1 VKLPARISKY
11 ELQHF
16 LGGGMSEVYRSRD
29 TVLGRTVAVK
39 LLTPKAAQDAD
50 TRARF
55 LLEAQV
61 SSSVVH
67 ENIITT
73 YDYGEEDGIPY
84 LVLEF
89 LTGSTLKEYLAANPE
104 LPLRRRVSI
113 GLQVARALEYVHSRR
128 LVHRDVKPDNIHV
141 DAQGRAKLMDFGIVK
156 TEDVTL
162 TQAGFALGTPH
173 YVAPELVLG
182 QPVTPLVDV
191 YSYGV
196 LLFEILTGRRAIAA
210 DTVERIFYQ
219 ILHEPI
225 SLDPLTEAGV
235 PERLIAVVRAAI
247 ERDPAKRSQSMAEV
261 AAELDAWLQGNA
273 TQTNPTQAMPLPE
286 RRRVRLDN
294 RLLGGAVAL
303 AAVAAL
309 GIGYLLVQSGKA
321 EARLEEHPHLDDPAG
336 DMVLIPAGSTRF
348 GADNV
353 RMPVPA
359 FYLDLTEVT
368 NEAYG
373 AFCKATGRALPR
385 DFAADQPGLPVV
397 NVTMADAQAFAQW
410 AGKRLPTALEWERA
424 ARGEDG
430 RPFPW
435 GAEHKPEMANVRD
448 NPERKRQQIVSADA
462 YRPGRSPFGLYQM
475 IGNVKEFTADRATPT
490 ALAIRA
496 FASEEPTWHVVKG
509 GSFASGLAEAV
520 TFAMEPIPASYA
532 APDLGFRCA
541 RSP

>member
-1 VKLPARISKY
+1 VKLPARINKY

-89 LTGSTLKEYLAANPE
+89 LTGRTLKDYLAEE
-104 LPLRRRVSI
+104 LDLTLRKRVSI
-113 GLQVARALEYVHSRR
+113 ALQTARALEYVHSRKF
-128 LVHRDVKPDNIHV
+128 VHRDVKPDNIHV
-141 DAQGRAKLMDFGIVK
+141 DAHGRVKLMDFGIVK

-173 YVAPELVLG
+173 YVAPELVMG

-191 YSYGV
+191 YSFGV
-196 LLFEILTGRRAIAA
+196 LLYEILTGRRAIQA
-210 DTVERIFYQ
+210 DAVERIFYL

-225 SLDPLTEAGV
+225 PMEPLTAAGV
-235 PERLIAVVRAAI
+235 PDRLIEIVQASI
-247 ERDPAKRSQSMAEV
+247 ERDPTKRTQSMGEV
-261 AAELDAWLQGNA
+261 AADLEDWLNE
-273 TQTNPTQAMPLPE
+273 NPTQANPLPGK
-286 RRRVRLDN
+286 RRVRLDS
-294 RLLGGAVAL
+294 RMLGGAVAL
-303 AAVAAL
+303 AAVLAL
-309 GIGYLLVQSGKA
+309 GLGYILINGGKA
-321 EARLEEHPHLDDPAG
+321 EARLELQHQRLDDPAG
-336 DMVLIPAGSTRF
+336 DMVLIPAGETSFGPENTRM
-348 GADNV
+348 AV
-353 RMPVPA
+353 AA

-368 NEAYG
+368 NEEYG
-373 AFCKATGRALPR
+373 EFCKATGRVLPK
-385 DFAADQPGLPVV
+385 DFPDDQPGLPVV
-397 NVTMADAQAFAQW
+397 NVTFADAQAFAAW
-410 AGKRLPTALEWERA
+410 AKKRLPTALEWERA
-424 ARGEDG
+424 ARGDDG
-430 RPFPW
+430 RHFPW
-435 GAEHKPEMANVRD
+435 GNEHKPQLANLRD
-448 NPERKRQQIVSADA
+448 NPELQRQHAVSADA
-462 YRPGRSPFGLYQM
+462 YRAGRSPFGIFQLL
-475 IGNVKEFTADRATPT
+475 GNVKEFTADRATPT

-496 FASEEPTWHVVKG
+496 FATEEEHWYAVKG
-509 GSFASGLAEAV
+509 GSFESRLAEAIA
-520 TFAMEPIPASYA
+520 FAIEPIPASYS

-541 RSP
+541 RNP